1 MKSGSGLADNGAAW
15 RQAAEYIG
23 ARLAN
28 TNNPTEAIITNTLNM
43 EITANPDAGTPG
55 EPATI
60 NQTSNQFNPSKMDS
74 DDTNLGYDL
83 GDADTGAYKAYD
95 HVRTVSSK

>member
-43 EITANPDAGTPG
+43 RLRKLIPMLVLQANQQLLIRLV
-55 EPATI
+55 I
-60 NQTSNQFNPSKMDS
+60 NLIP
-74 DDTNLGYDL
+74 
-83 GDADTGAYKAYD
+83 
-95 HVRTVSSK
+95 